1 MSEPA
6 AREHVLVVGVMTN
19 AIGATKSSRATS
31 DTVGSGTARSGIA
44 ESGTT
49 ESGATESGATMS
61 DTVLIEAIR
70 FARML
75 GAQLVVANVD
85 ATRYTTKRNPDG
97 TVFAFPIDPDSA
109 DSVTE
114 EFDQLLAAH
123 VTALLKNSG
132 VRWSMRALA
141 GDPAHELAR
150 LAHEVNALAIV
161 VGTRKRGLRTT
172 AHEFFNGSVAVHLA
186 HRQHHPVIVIPLD
199 PVAHDE
205 PLPWEV

>member
-6 AREHVLVVGVMTN
+6 AREQPSAREHVLVVGVMAN
-19 AIGATKSSRATS
+19 
-31 DTVGSGTARSGIA
+31 
-44 ESGTT
+44 ESGD
-49 ESGATESGATMS
+49 ATS

-75 GAQLVVANVD
+75 SAELVLANVD
-85 ATRYTTKRNPDG
+85 TTRYTTKRNADG
-97 TVFAFPIDPDSA
+97 TVSAFPIDPDSA

-114 EFDQLLAAH
+114 EFDPGLAEH
-123 VTALLKNSG
+123 VTAILANSDI
-132 VRWSMRALA
+132 RWSLRALA